1 MKIPAASVRDVAV
14 AGALTGWVLITGLS
28 QHPNRAFDRFRK
40 FDKTAT
46 AIPNWRFFA
55 PEPAVH
61 DFRILHRHM
70 DADGTVSPWRETT
83 TLHRRTAGQMVW
95 FPDRRRD
102 KAISDICN
110 EVITQLNST
119 DIDVTRLPAYRLL
132 RDLVGL
138 MLAAEAPADPD
149 AGPASVGFQFL
160 VARNGG
166 YDESI
171 EPEYLFASPFERWP
185 ADAAA

>member
-1 MKIPAASVRDVAV
+1 MRIPAASVRDVAV
-14 AGALTGWVLITGLS
+14 AGALTSWVLVTGLS

-40 FDKTAT
+40 FDRTAT

-61 DFRILHRHM
+61 DFRVLHRHL
-70 DADGTVSPWRETT
+70 DGTGAASSWRETT
-83 TLHRRTAGQMVW
+83 SLHRRTVGQMVW

-132 RDLVGL
+132 RDLVGTV
-138 MLAAEAPADPD
+138 LAAEAPGD
-149 AGPASVGFQFL
+149 GPPAVGFQFL

>member
-1 MKIPAASVRDVAV
+1 MRIPVTAVRDLAV
-14 AGALTGWVLITGLS
+14 AGALTGWVLVTGLS

-40 FDKTAT
+40 FDRTAT

-61 DFRILHRHM
+61 DFRVLHRHLG
-70 DADGTVSPWRETT
+70 ADGVVTPWRETT
-83 TLHRRTAGQMVW
+83 VLHRRLARQMVW

-102 KAISDICN
+102 KAVSDICN
-110 EVITQLNST
+110 EIITQLNST
-119 DIDVTRLPAYRLL
+119 DLDVTRLPSYRLL
-132 RDLVGL
+132 RDLVGTV
-138 MLAAEAPADPD
+138 LAAETAG
-149 AGPASVGFQFL
+149 GPAASGFQFL

-171 EPEYLFASPFERWP
+171 EPEYLFASPFERCG
-185 ADAAA
+185 ADA

>member
-1 MKIPAASVRDVAV
+1 MRIPSAAVRDVAV
-14 AGALTGWVLITGLS
+14 AGALTSWVLVTGLS

-40 FDKTAT
+40 FDRTAT

-61 DFRILHRHM
+61 DFRVLHRHL
-70 DADGTVSPWRETT
+70 DRTGAVSPWRETT
-83 TLHRRTAGQMVW
+83 SLHRRTAGQMVW

-132 RDLVGL
+132 RDLVGTV
-138 MLAAEAPADPD
+138 LAAEAADTP
-149 AGPASVGFQFL
+149 SVGFQFL

-185 ADAAA
+185 NDAAA